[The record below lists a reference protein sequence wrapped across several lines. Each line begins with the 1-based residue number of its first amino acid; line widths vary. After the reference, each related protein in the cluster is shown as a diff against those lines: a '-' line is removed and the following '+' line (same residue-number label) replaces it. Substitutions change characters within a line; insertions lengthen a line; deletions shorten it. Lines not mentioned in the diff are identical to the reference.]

1 MRPRDSYGEWVDV
14 SLLAAFGAGMISF
27 LSPCV
32 LPLVPAYLSIV
43 TGVSVAELQERETA
57 REQRLKV
64 MRGVGLFMVGFTVV
78 FVLLGASAATVGKFL
93 VRHQRPFEIVFGV
106 VIIVFGVFLAGVVR
120 PMWLERERR
129 FRVGDSLGGWGAPVM
144 GMAFAFGWTPCI
156 GPILGGV
163 LTVAAA
169 SASVGRGIA
178 LLVAYAIGLGV
189 PFLLAGL
196 ALSEMSRV
204 FGWFKR
210 HSRIINAVAGAIMI
224 VFGLLMVFGKVTW
237 LSQQIIGVMDWL
249 GLEGLTAI

>member
-1 MRPRDSYGEWVDV
+1 VDV

-64 MRGVGLFMVGFTVV
+64 LRGVALFMAGFTAV

-93 VRHQRPFEIVFGV
+93 VRNQRVFEIAFGV
-106 VIIVFGVFLAGVVR
+106 VIIVFGVFLAGILR

-163 LTVAAA
+163 LTLAAA
-169 SASVGRGIA
+169 TASVGRGIA
-178 LLVAYAIGLGV
+178 LLVAYAAGLGV
-189 PFLLAGL
+189 PFLLSGL
-196 ALSEMSRV
+196 ALSELSRV

-210 HSRIINAVAGAIMI
+210 HARLINAIAGTIMV

-237 LSQQIIGVMDWL
+237 LSQQIIGFMTWL
-249 GLEGLTAI
+249 GLDRLTAI

>member
-1 MRPRDSYGEWVDV
+1 MDV

-64 MRGVGLFMVGFTVV
+64 MRGVGLFMAGFTVV

-93 VRHQRPFEIVFGV
+93 VRNQRVFEMVFGV
-106 VIIVFGVFLAGVVR
+106 VIIVFGVFLAGVIR

-129 FRVGDSLGGWGAPVM
+129 FRIGDSLGGWGAPVM

-163 LTVAAA
+163 LTLAAA
-169 SASVGRGIA
+169 TGSVGRGIV
-178 LLVAYAIGLGV
+178 LLVAYAAGLGV
-189 PFLLAGL
+189 PFLVSGL

-210 HSRIINAVAGAIMI
+210 NSRLINGVAGGIMI
-224 VFGLLMVFGKVTW
+224 VFGLLMVTGKVTW
-237 LSQQIIGVMDWL
+237 LSQQIISVMSWL
-249 GLEGLTAI
+249 GLDRLTSI